1 MNGTQYRAIERPTG
15 GRVDNYL
22 VRGDDLSAECPS
34 LGHGLGVIREHE
46 SRRSTRDRQPSGP
59 PTGNRPCR
67 PSGVARRRVAR

>member
-1 MNGTQYRAIERPTG
+1 MKKTVGWAQDGDDWTITVNGTQYRAVERPTA

-46 SRRSTRDRQPSGP
+46 SRR
-59 PTGNRPCR
+59 
-67 PSGVARRRVAR
+67 

>member
-1 MNGTQYRAIERPTG
+1 MKKTVGWAQDGDDWTITVNGTQYRAIERPTG

-46 SRRSTRDRQPSGP
+46 SRR
-59 PTGNRPCR
+59 
-67 PSGVARRRVAR
+67 

>member
-1 MNGTQYRAIERPTG
+1 MKKTVGWAQDGDDWTITVNGTQYRAVERPTG

-46 SRRSTRDRQPSGP
+46 SRR
-59 PTGNRPCR
+59 
-67 PSGVARRRVAR
+67 

>member
-1 MNGTQYRAIERPTG
+1 MKKTVGWAQDGDDWTITVNGTQYRAIERPTD

-46 SRRSTRDRQPSGP
+46 SRR
-59 PTGNRPCR
+59 
-67 PSGVARRRVAR
+67 